1 MYLYLKALHII
12 FVTTWFAGL
21 FYIVRLFIYHA
32 EAAHKPA
39 EIKSVLQAQ
48 YKVMERRLW
57 YIITWP
63 SAVLAIGFA
72 VGLVLVQPAWLQQP
86 WMRAKLVLV
95 LLLLGYHYRCHQ
107 MFLKFQRD
115 RANFRPN
122 RLRIWNEIATVLLFA
137 IVFLAVLK
145 SALDWIWGAA
155 GLMLLGVALMLG
167 IQGYKNFRSRHE
179 R

>member
-1 MYLYLKALHII
+1 MYLYLKALHIV

-39 EIKSVLQAQ
+39 EIKRVLQAQ
-48 YKVMERRLW
+48 YKLMERRLW

-63 SAVLAIGFA
+63 SAILTIGFA
-72 VGLVLVQPAWLQQP
+72 LGLLIIQPAWLQQP
-86 WMRAKLVLV
+86 WMRIKLALV
-95 LLLLGYHYRCHQ
+95 LLLLGYHYRCHR
-107 MFLKFQRD
+107 MFLKLQRD
-115 RANFRPN
+115 RANFKPN
-122 RLRIWNEIATVLLFA
+122 RLRIWNEIATLLLFA

-145 SALDWIWGAA
+145 STSGWVRDLA
-155 GLMLLGVALMLG
+155 GLTLLGIALMLG
-167 IQGYKNFRSRHE
+167 IQAYKRFRKRHE